1 MNVSVKKSEKMVM
14 GKKIACLAVIVA
26 LAVSVFGCTQKTMEL
41 TPEMETNL
49 TGAAKFGVYFEV
61 YTKYG
66 LEPVITVDRL
76 NAFDAS
82 AKDHYR
88 IGFTATGTY
97 IVVTDTGENY
107 TGTFKVKG
115 HWEAHGHGT
124 DKCDISAPRN
134 GLKTLPENPIVW
146 ETEATADTAVT
157 AETTICRPLLDYID
171 AKTPYTGRTIE
182 KVYESDVNQDGH
194 PDLCVTVIY
203 GSGIISS
210 AVVVYDVQNNKGYIL
225 DERMSYDY
233 SIMGASEDLVA
244 VCRIPYGGKAKTYG
258 VLAIAG
264 DNLVFKE
271 KANALT

>member
-1 MNVSVKKSEKMVM
+1 M
-14 GKKIACLAVIVA
+14 GRKFACLAVIVA
-26 LAVSVFGCTQKTMEL
+26 LAVSFFGCAQKAMKL

-49 TGAAKFGVYFEV
+49 TGAAKTGVFLEI

-66 LEPVITVDRL
+66 LEPGVTVDKL
-76 NAFDAS
+76 NAYDAS
-82 AKDHYR
+82 ANDYYR

-97 IVVTDTGENY
+97 TVVTDTGEHY

-124 DKCDISAPRN
+124 DKCEITAPRN
-134 GLKTLPENPIVW
+134 GLKTLPENPIVR
-146 ETEATADTAVT
+146 ETEETADTAVT
-157 AETTICRPLLDYID
+157 AEPAGTTICQPLWDYID
-171 AKTPYTGRTIE
+171 ANTPSTGRSIE

-210 AVVVYDVQNNKGYIL
+210 AIVVYDVQNNKGYIL
-225 DERMSYDY
+225 DERMTCDY
-233 SIMGASEDLVA
+233 SILGASADLVA

-258 VLAIAG
+258 TLAIEG
-264 DNLVFKE
+264 DNLVFIENKQ
-271 KANALT
+271 